1 MAGPDTVI
9 FEEEFARINV
19 ICERLKGDANAQVV
33 FIVDKNGQLI
43 AAAGETEHLD
53 TTSLASLTA
62 GNVAATGGI
71 AKLLKEKEF
80 ATQFHEGEKS
90 NIHIQI
96 VGQRVIL
103 VVIFDQ
109 RSSLGLVR
117 LRVRKAS
124 DELNKVFDTLVAKA
138 QAPGATTVLEEITDE
153 DIENLFNE

>member
-1 MAGPDTVI
+1 MAAPETVM
-9 FEEEFARINV
+9 FEEEFARINR
-19 ICERLKGDANAQVV
+19 ICDRLRSDANAQVV

-43 AAAGETEHLD
+43 AASGDTEHLD

-80 ATQFHEGEKS
+80 ATQFHEGEKA

-138 QAPGATTVLEEITDE
+138 RQPGAVKVLEEITDE

>member
-1 MAGPDTVI
+1 MSAPDTVI
-9 FEEEFARINV
+9 FEEEFARINA
-19 ICERLKGDANAQVV
+19 ICDRLRAEANAQVV

-43 AAAGETEHLD
+43 AASGETEHLD

-80 ATQFHEGEKS
+80 ATQFHEGEKA

-124 DELNKVFDTLVAKA
+124 EELNRVFDTLVQKAK
-138 QAPGATTVLEEITDE
+138 APGAMSVLEEITDD
-153 DIENLFNE
+153 DIDNLFNE

>member
-1 MAGPDTVI
+1 MTAPQMVM
-9 FEEEFARINV
+9 FEEEFGQIQA
-19 ICERLKGDANAQVV
+19 ICDKLHTEANSQVV

-43 AAAGETEHLD
+43 ASAGDTENLD

-62 GNVAATGGI
+62 GNIAATGGM

-80 ATQFHEGEKS
+80 ATQFHEGERA

-117 LRVRKAS
+117 LRVRRSAE
-124 DELNKVFDTLVAKA
+124 DLNRVFDSLIAKA
-138 QAPGATTVLEEITDE
+138 NKPGAAAVLDEITDE
-153 DIENLFNE
+153 DIDNLFKE